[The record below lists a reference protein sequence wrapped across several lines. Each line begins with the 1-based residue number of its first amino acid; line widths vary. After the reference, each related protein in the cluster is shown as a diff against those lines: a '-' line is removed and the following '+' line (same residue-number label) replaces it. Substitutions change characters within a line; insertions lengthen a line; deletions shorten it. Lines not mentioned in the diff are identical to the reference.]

1 MESMIQ
7 AALLIRYAFI
17 NSCPYHIVR
26 LVGARIMILFPLMQ
40 QQAQHFFNITTSQSL
55 HAKRRP
61 ARV

>member
-1 MESMIQ
+1 MKSMTQ
-7 AALLIRYAFI
+7 ATLLICYALI
-17 NSCPYHIVR
+17 NSCPYLIVG

-40 QQAQHFFNITTSQSL
+40 QEAQHFFNITTSQSL

>member
-7 AALLIRYAFI
+7 ATLLIRYALI
-17 NSCPYHIVR
+17 NSCPYHIVG
-26 LVGARIMILFPLMQ
+26 LVGARIMIVFPLMQ
-40 QQAQHFFNITTSQSL
+40 QEAQHLFNFMTSQSL